1 MTALRKMSVWFISLC
16 MAAITFPAASQSSP
30 EPVKIRVAYIGSA
43 DFSSGFAAKEKGFFE
58 KRGLD
63 VELKY
68 VPLNSTTLPA
78 ALLSQSIDIGGTTA
92 TVLLQ
97 AWDGG
102 LALQAVAGAGVAYK
116 GATNSAVLVRTDLD
130 LKKPEDFIGK
140 KIGTPG
146 IGSLF
151 YVLFRNWLMDGGV
164 DPQKVN
170 FIEAGYPQMADL
182 LRKKNVDAVIASDP
196 TISRIVE
203 AGAGKV
209 TVHFTDALPGD
220 IPIIVYCATSEWVK
234 KNPEAAHKFREAIA
248 EGAAYVA
255 KNEAETRDII
265 GKYIKLAPEVI
276 ATMQIPRLRA
286 DIPEASMQIMI
297 DMMMRQKLLRKEP
310 VAAELVMK

>member
-1 MTALRKMSVWFISLC
+1 MTVFRRLASWIGCVVVAANASVAVAQD
-16 MAAITFPAASQSSP
+16 AAQPTK
-30 EPVKIRVAYIGSA
+30 VRVAYIGSA
-43 DFSSGFAAKEKGFFE
+43 DFSSGFAAKEKGFFQ

-63 VELKY
+63 VEFVF
-68 VPLNSTTLPA
+68 VPLTSTTLPA
-78 ALLSQSIDIGGTTA
+78 ALLSKSIEIGGTTA

-97 AWDGG
+97 ANDGG

-116 GATNSAVLVRTDLD
+116 GATNSAVLVRPDLN
-130 LKKPEDFIGK
+130 LKQPADFIGK

-151 YVLFRNWLMDGGV
+151 YVLFRNWLMEGGV
-164 DPQKVN
+164 DPKQVS

-203 AGAGKV
+203 AGAG
-209 TVHFTDALPGD
+209 TVSAHFTDALPGEV
-220 IPIIVYCATSEWVK
+220 PIIVYCATSDWVK
-234 KNPEAAHKFREAIA
+234 ANPAAARAFREAIA
-248 EGAAYVA
+248 EGAAFVA
-255 KNEAETRDII
+255 ANEAETRTII

-286 DIPEASMQIMI
+286 DIPEASMQIMV
-297 DMMMRQKLLRKEP
+297 DMMMRQNLLRKQP
-310 VAAELVMK
+310 VAAELVR